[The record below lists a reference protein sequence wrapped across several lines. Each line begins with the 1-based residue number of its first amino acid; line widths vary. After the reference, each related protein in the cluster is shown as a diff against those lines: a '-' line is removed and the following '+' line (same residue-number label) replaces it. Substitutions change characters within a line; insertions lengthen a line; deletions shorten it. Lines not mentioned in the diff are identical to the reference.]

1 MDSTKKLP
9 TWGRGCQKSGK
20 NTDVVYGGSLKLKR
34 LNCSLSWCHPLG
46 SRVQTELSTDQLI
59 FSTWLLKDP
68 FSCLYPINY
77 LVWCYKI
84 SPNCLKGWA
93 PSQNTVPPSA
103 RPISS
108 FWKRGGI
115 YGMIRTFRLHTST
128 TYSINLKLVEHSF
141 WKDDFLTRIF
151 VSTTC
156 LFILILQSKLKSSLV
171 LKFYRSMANGHG

>member
-1 MDSTKKLP
+1 MNSNIRGHSTTTWTKVYPILTNFSPRVDSYGNFTYPLFMWPKLNFLLTNSSFP
-9 TWGRGCQKSGK
+9 RG
-20 NTDVVYGGSLKLKR
+20 Y
-34 LNCSLSWCHPLG
+34 W
-46 SRVQTELSTDQLI
+46 
-59 FSTWLLKDP
+59 KDP

-128 TYSINLKLVEHSF
+128 TYSLNLKLVEHSF